1 MRRLILAAAA
11 CAATVSGVA
20 VAQAGT
26 TGHIA
31 STIPLEVVHGPNG
44 ATAAIVR
51 VVIHGRTFPFL
62 LDTGATKTLVDGAL
76 ARTLH
81 LRTIGRPTVV
91 GGVGC
96 NTSSRK
102 VRLARWSVGGQT
114 LPNITAV
121 STNIPFAGSRA
132 IGLLGSDVLSRFG
145 SFTLDYAHAELI
157 LG

>member
-1 MRRLILAAAA
+1 MRRLIIVAAA

-31 STIPLEVVHGPNG
+31 SAIPLEIIHGRDG
-44 ATAAIVR
+44 STAAIVR
-51 VVIHGRTFPFL
+51 VVIHGRPFPFL
-62 LDTGATKTLVDGAL
+62 VDTGATKTLLDGAL

-81 LRTIGRPTVV
+81 LRTIGKPTVV

-96 NTSSRK
+96 NTSSRR
-102 VRLARWSVGGQT
+102 VRLARWSAAGQT

-121 STNIPFAGSRA
+121 STNIPFAGGRA
-132 IGLLGSDVLSRFG
+132 FGLLGSDVLSSFG